1 MLGLFDTIF
10 YKPIFNLLIGTYNT
24 IPGSDI
30 GITIIVLTIIIKLAL
45 WPMQQKALRSQKAL
59 QEIQP
64 KMEEIKKQYPN
75 DKEAMSKAMMEL
87 YSKEKVNPFSSCLPL
102 FVQLPVFIA
111 LYHAMTKGLE
121 SSGYEKLY
129 SFVANPGMINPSFLG
144 VVDLANPNVVL
155 AFMAGLA
162 QFVQVK
168 MMVIKKQPKDV
179 PGGKDEQTLA
189 TVNRQMVYFMPM
201 ITVFIGM
208 QLPGGLALYWF
219 VMAALTALQQVLL
232 FAKDK
237 KIKEAEAAT

>member
-10 YKPIFNLLIGTYNT
+10 YKPIFNLLIVIYNT

-30 GITIIVLTIIIKLAL
+30 GITIIVLTILIKLAL
-45 WPMQQKALRSQKAL
+45 WPMQQKTLKSQKAL

-64 KMEEIKKQYPN
+64 KMEEVKKKYAN
-75 DKEAMSKAMMEL
+75 DKEGMSKAMMEL

-102 FVQLPVFIA
+102 LVQLPVFIA
-111 LYHAMTKGLE
+111 LYSALTKGLE

-129 SFVANPGMINPSFLG
+129 PFVMNPGVIDPSLFG
-144 VVDLANPNVVL
+144 TVDLADPNMVL
-155 AFMAGLA
+155 ALMAGLA

-189 TVNRQMVYFMPM
+189 TVNRQMVYFMPLM
-201 ITVFIGM
+201 TVFIGM
-208 QLPGGLALYWF
+208 KLPGGLALYWF
-219 VMAALTALQQVLL
+219 VMAALTVLQQVLL
-232 FAKDK
+232 FRKDK
-237 KIKEAEAAT
+237 ENKEAEAAS